1 LDDSKIDVIIGGVMK
16 ETIEIRWHGRAGQG
30 VVTAAATL
38 ADVLSAVEGM
48 YVQAFP
54 EFGAEKRGA
63 PILAFNRISRKPIRV
78 HSQVYYPDVVV
89 VTDPSLLGMVDVT
102 SGAKDDALYLMN
114 TTFDISAV
122 RKKLGLGD
130 SKIFSLDAYA
140 IAQDELGRAIPNV
153 PMVAALMKITGMMDL
168 DLFRERIRISL
179 GKKLRPE
186 VVEKNM
192 KTIDRA
198 FEEVKEG

>member
-1 LDDSKIDVIIGGVMK
+1 MDK

-30 VVTAAATL
+30 VVTAAVTL
-38 ADVLSAVEGM
+38 ADVISTEKDL

-63 PILAFNRISRKPIRV
+63 PILAFNRISKKPIRS
-78 HSQVYYPDVVV
+78 HSQVYYPDIVV
-89 VTDPSLLGMVDVT
+89 VTDPSLLGTVDVS
-102 SGAKDDALYLMN
+102 SGAKEDAIFLMN
-114 TTFDISAV
+114 TTFDIDLI
-122 RKKLGLGD
+122 RKRLSLEKK
-130 SKIFSLDAYA
+130 KIYALDAYT

-153 PMVAALMKITGMMDL
+153 PMVSALVKITGLMDL
-168 DLFRERIRISL
+168 DKFTKNVRVSL

-192 KTIDRA
+192 NTIDRA
-198 FEEVKEG
+198 FKEVFEG